1 MYSVVFTDKAL
12 KELRKL
18 DPYTASFILGWIRKN
33 LHGCENPRRIGKG
46 LVEDLG
52 GSWCYRIGNYRLLAE
67 IFDCNV
73 TILVLT
79 IGHRSQV
86 YR

>member
-33 LHGCENPRRIGKG
+33 LQGCENPRRFGKG
-46 LVEDLG
+46 LVGNLG
-52 GSWCYRIGNYRLLAE
+52 GSWRYRIGDYRLLVE
-67 IFDCNV
+67 IFDCKAV
-73 TILVLT
+73 VVDLI
-79 IGHRSQV
+79 IGNLGSV

>member
-33 LHGCENPRRIGKG
+33 LQGCENPRKFGKVV
-46 LVEDLG
+46 VEYLG
-52 GSWCYRIGNYRLLAE
+52 GSWRYRIGDYRLLAE
-67 IFDCNV
+67 ITDCNV

-79 IGHRSQV
+79 IGHRTQV

>member
-33 LHGCENPRRIGKG
+33 LQGCENPRRIGKG